1 VVDTGAGP
9 SVIRANMLPEGWT
22 KCASRVP
29 PRTQVSDDSRRLL
42 KVNAEV
48 SQTMNIGG
56 TAIKLEFLVV
66 KAL

>member
-1 VVDTGAGP
+1 
-9 SVIRANMLPEGWT
+9 
-22 KCASRVP
+22 
-29 PRTQVSDDSRRLL
+29 VSDDSRRLL